1 MIRRPPR
8 STLFPYP
15 PLFRSPAPVE
25 SVAFDAGGVTVT
37 AESHGQRNEVR
48 ARFLVDASGRA
59 GLLSQKIGRR
69 ERIPNLGKVALFAHW
84 RGGWRAPGP
93 DEGNIRIYV
102 FENGWFWGVPL
113 PGGRANV
120 GCALPAPAGGDW
132 GATARAL
139 LCGMN

>member
-84 RGGWRAPGP
+84 RGGWRAPRP

-102 FENGWFWGVPL
+102 FESGWVWWIPL
-113 PGGRANV
+113 AGDPTSA
-120 GCALPAPAGGDW
+120 GCVMHPPAGEGR
-132 GATARAL
+132 GGTR
-139 LCGMN
+139 

>member
-84 RGGWRAPGP
+84 RGGWRGPGLGG
-93 DEGNIRIYV
+93 GNIRIYV
-102 FENGWFWGVPL
+102 FENGWGLWIPRA
-113 PGGRANV
+113 GGRGGGRCVLRGA
-120 GCALPAPAGGDW
+120 AGG
-132 GATARAL
+132 
-139 LCGMN
+139 